1 MTFRSEENAVRTAL
15 VKCGSDRSKL
25 WQAVTQIA
33 AWCDPIEADLSTES
47 ELRERIKA
55 IHKFASEAKE
65 IGT

>member
-15 VKCGSDRSKL
+15 IKCGEDRSKL
-25 WQAVTQIA
+25 WQVVTQIA

-47 ELRERIKA
+47 ELRDRIKG
-55 IHKFASEAKE
+55 IHQLASDAKE